1 MPTFMNM
8 TGIKIIYL
16 VLPVLLF
23 VFSGCSTSAPQK
35 TITQKNSAEISAL
48 QKIIV
53 EQQELLQNLQ
63 VLTADQMQ
71 RNSELEQAIPPR
83 DLLESLQKGFVELR
97 KKTTVLEKQLSALQ
111 KSSAKSAKKKKTAK
125 TPEPPEVE
133 FPKDQKQLLQG
144 LISLQAGNPDQA
156 VEHLEKILKQKK
168 ATLLKGEILLAV
180 AHSFLAQGHA
190 RQAASHYGTFLREYP
205 KSRHIAQA
213 LYFLGDAMGKLGQQK
228 KQKVLWKELTT
239 KYPKSPFAKRAK

>member
-1 MPTFMNM
+1 MKM
-8 TGIKIIYL
+8 TDTKIIYL
-16 VLPVLLF
+16 LLPVLLF
-23 VFSGCSTSAPQK
+23 VFSGCSTTAPQK
-35 TITQKNSAEISAL
+35 TIAQKNSAEISAL
-48 QKIIV
+48 QKTII

-63 VLTADQMQ
+63 ALTADQIQ

-83 DLLESLQKGFVELR
+83 DLLESLQNGFVELR

-111 KSSAKSAKKKKTAK
+111 KSSAKSAKKETAPK
-125 TPEPPEVE
+125 DPETSEVE

-213 LYFLGDAMGKLGQQK
+213 LYFLGEAMRELGQQK
-228 KQKVLWKELTT
+228 NKKF
-239 KYPKSPFAKRAK
+239 YGRN

>member
-1 MPTFMNM
+1 MKM
-8 TGIKIIYL
+8 TGTKIIHL

-23 VFSGCSTSAPQK
+23 VFSGCSTSAPKK

-48 QKIIV
+48 QKTII

-63 VLTADQMQ
+63 ALTADQIQ

-83 DLLESLQKGFVELR
+83 DLLESLQNGFVELR
-97 KKTTVLEKQLSALQ
+97 KKITVLEKQVSSLQ
-111 KSSAKSAKKKKTAK
+111 KSTTESAKKKKD
-125 TPEPPEVE
+125 PEPPEVE
-133 FPKDQKQLLQG
+133 FPRDQKQLLQG

-213 LYFLGDAMGKLGQQK
+213 LYFLGDAMGKLGNRKNK
-228 KQKVLWKELTT
+228 KFYGKN
-239 KYPKSPFAKRAK
+239 